1 MDTVILLD
9 VGNTNVKIGLARPGQ
24 GLAAC
29 YALPAAPAGNV
40 DTPDAWGL
48 KLLDICRV
56 ENVTPGE
63 VTGFAAASVVPPMNP
78 VLARA
83 VERFF
88 GQTVRFVPGEDPGGI
103 PIPIE
108 NRYARPA
115 EVGADRLVTAYAA
128 RQICDAPALVVVDFG
143 TATTFDCVLGNAFVG
158 GLICPGVLSSAR
170 ALATGTAKLPLLVCL
185 GAGWWYIQA
194 LPEPQ
199 FEMVMLRSERISG
212 FLKYFQVFAG
222 LAALGALALAVKT
235 PSRIR
240 FPLALLV
247 LLTGWGIIGSFEFVR
262 EAARKPYLLYDH
274 TYSNGIHKGEVGLL
288 SQGEGAQGLFNGRG
302 GHAAV
307 VVAEFGHGKA
317 AQLGHLVRGGWLKDI
332 HGHLGRAAEQ
342 GKGKWQ
348 GKGFQPHRCSR
359 ACCFEWVCFSIASA
373 SCPGKHGVPAGG
385 SPLPGQKALF
395 RVAFAPQ
402 GVQRDVL
409 LQGGSS
415 PSYLSPFSSTS

>member
-170 ALATGTAKLPLLVCL
+170 ALATGTAKLPHITLEI
-185 GAGWWYIQA
+185 GAPRADG
-194 LPEPQ
+194 
-199 FEMVMLRSERISG
+199 
-212 FLKYFQVFAG
+212 G
-222 LAALGALALAVKT
+222 LD
-235 PSRIR
+235 
-240 FPLALLV
+240 
-247 LLTGWGIIGSFEFVR
+247 IG
-262 EAARKPYLLYDH
+262 
-274 TYSNGIHKGEVGLL
+274 
-288 SQGEGAQGLFNGRG
+288 
-302 GHAAV
+302 
-307 VVAEFGHGKA
+307 
-317 AQLGHLVRGGWLKDI
+317 
-332 HGHLGRAAEQ
+332 
-342 GKGKWQ
+342 
-348 GKGFQPHRCSR
+348 
-359 ACCFEWVCFSIASA
+359 
-373 SCPGKHGVPAGG
+373 
-385 SPLPGQKALF
+385 
-395 RVAFAPQ
+395 
-402 GVQRDVL
+402 
-409 LQGGSS
+409 
-415 PSYLSPFSSTS
+415 SSTSQSLNLGLIHGFAAMTGGLARRLAATLLPGREAEVRVLATGGFAARIAGVCPEIHEVREDLLMEGLWRAWQAAR